1 MQVVR
6 LGTGEGTER
15 RGGHDFE
22 EVYREAGP
30 QLWRTLYGVCG
41 GRTDLAEEAI
51 AEAFARAIERGDR
64 VRDPIAYVYR
74 VAFRVA
80 TQELKREGRHGE
92 LVERAIRETPAGLPA
107 GMEDLMRALR
117 ALSPKQRAA
126 VILRYEA
133 DLATDEVAKRMGVSA
148 ATVRVHIHRGR
159 AKLRALLGTE
169 EVDDA

>member
-30 QLWRTLYGVCG
+30 QLWRTLYGACG

-80 TQELKREGRHGE
+80 TQELKREGRT
-92 LVERAIRETPAGLPA
+92 V
-107 GMEDLMRALR
+107 
-117 ALSPKQRAA
+117 
-126 VILRYEA
+126 
-133 DLATDEVAKRMGVSA
+133 
-148 ATVRVHIHRGR
+148 ATVASFSFREVIRVCP
-159 AKLRALLGTE
+159 GTGIAE
-169 EVDDA
+169 PEGP

>member
-6 LGTGEGTER
+6 LETGEGAGQ
-15 RGGHDFE
+15 RGSHDFDAI
-22 EVYREAGP
+22 YREAGP

-41 GRTDLAEEAI
+41 GRTDLAEDAI
-51 AEAFARAIERGDR
+51 AEAFARAIERGGR

-80 TQELKREGRHGE
+80 TQELKRESRHSD
-92 LVERAIRETPAGLPA
+92 LVERAIRETPGEL
-107 GMEDLMRALR
+107 EDLMRALR
-117 ALSPKQRAA
+117 ALSPNQRAA

-133 DLATDEVAKRMGVSA
+133 DLSTAEVAKRMGMSS

-159 AKLRALLGTE
+159 KKLRTLLGTE